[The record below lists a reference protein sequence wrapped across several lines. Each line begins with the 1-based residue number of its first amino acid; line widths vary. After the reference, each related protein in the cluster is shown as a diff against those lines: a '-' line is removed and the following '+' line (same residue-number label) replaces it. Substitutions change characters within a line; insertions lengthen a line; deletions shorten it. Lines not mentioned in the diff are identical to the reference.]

1 MLAER
6 AQERHIG
13 GVAAAG
19 DQHPAAAGD
28 VVAGIKHVPAIP
40 QKGLKPGGEIDRGF
54 AHGNP
59 RVAEVAGAV
68 TGRDVEAAAE
78 RDRQMGIVAADTGAI
93 GEGVQAQA
101 ISAVGS
107 Q

>member
-1 MLAER
+1 MARPQLLTHLIRPDLEAHQRIGAEGVGDGNV
-6 AQERHIG
+6 G

-19 DQHPAAAGD
+19 DQHPAAAG
-28 VVAGIKHVPAIP
+28 
-40 QKGLKPGGEIDRGF
+40 
-54 AHGNP
+54 
-59 RVAEVAGAV
+59 
-68 TGRDVEAAAE
+68 DVEAAAE